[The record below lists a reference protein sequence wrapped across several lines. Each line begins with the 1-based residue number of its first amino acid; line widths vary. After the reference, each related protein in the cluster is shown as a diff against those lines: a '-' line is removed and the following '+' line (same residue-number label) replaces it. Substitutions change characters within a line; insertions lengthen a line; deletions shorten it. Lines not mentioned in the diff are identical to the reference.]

1 MKKIVYSVVVP
12 CHNEEETVDAF
23 YEAVIPVMEQTKEGF
38 EIIFINDGSKD
49 KTEERL
55 HAIAAKDDRV
65 RVVSFAK
72 NFGQQEG
79 LYCGFKLAQGDAVID
94 IDVDLQDP
102 VESIL
107 DMIAKWKEGYEVVHG
122 RRLCRKGETFFKK
135 ITSTIY
141 MSFMKHI
148 TGMEVPQN
156 VGDFKLFDRK
166 VIDVIIS
173 MPERNRFLRGITAW
187 VGFKQT
193 FVDFERKERTAG
205 TTNYTF
211 KKLLKLA
218 SNGVI
223 AYSDYPLTL
232 PLKVGVLGGVLSMIT
247 YLVFVIL
254 AICGVNVGVVPYL
267 FPTITLLMSMSF
279 VFTGLSNLYVS
290 RIYDEVKGRP
300 HYIVSSTV
308 NVEDESKIR

>member
-1 MKKIVYSVVVP
+1 MKIVYSVVVP

-23 YEAVIPVMEQTKEGF
+23 YEAVIPVMEKTKEGF

-49 KTEERL
+49 KTEEKL
-55 HAIAAKDDRV
+55 FAIAEKDSRV
-65 RVVSFAK
+65 KVVSFAK

-135 ITSTIY
+135 ITSSMY
-141 MSFMKHI
+141 MAFMKHI

-173 MPERNRFLRGITAW
+173 MPEHNRFLRGITAW

-205 TTNYTF
+205 VTNYNF
-211 KKLLKLA
+211 KKLLRLA
-218 SNGVI
+218 SNGII

-232 PLKVGVLGGVLSMIT
+232 PLKFGALGSILSVIT
-247 YLVFVIL
+247 YLVFIVL
-254 AICGVNVGVVPYL
+254 AICGINVGLVAYL
-267 FPTITLLMSMSF
+267 FPTITLLMSISF
-279 VFTGLSNLYVS
+279 MFTGLSNLYVA
-290 RIYDEVKGRP
+290 RIYEEVKDRP
-300 HYIVSSTV
+300 HYIVSKTA
-308 NVEDESKIR
+308 NVEDKSRLD